1 MARQFAVTWD
11 YRCPFARN
19 AHEALVAG
27 LKEGRDWDVRFMPF
41 SLDQIHVEEG
51 ETPVWERGLDEAG
64 VGGVRALLW
73 GIAVRDAF
81 ADKFLDFH
89 VAVFRA
95 RHDEGKKIA
104 EEAVLRGVAAGV
116 GLDPDAVAEEVASG
130 RPVKALEAEH
140 TEAVDALRR
149 LRRPHGHRG
158 RRGRVRPHDGAGQR
172 RRLRPRPRARA
183 QHPPQRVQADEDP
196 SLIRSRQPS
205 TASDHSS

>member
-27 LKEGRDWDVRFMPF
+27 LREGRDWDVRFWPF
-41 SLDQIHVEEG
+41 SLDQVHVEEG
-51 ETPVWERGLDEAG
+51 ETPVWERGLDEKG

-89 VAVFRA
+89 MAAFRA

-104 EEAVLRGVAAGV
+104 EESVLREVAASV
-116 GLDPDAVAEEVASG
+116 GLDPDAVAEEVSSG
-130 RPVKALEAEH
+130 RPLKALEAEH
-140 TEAVDALRR
+140 TEAVDNYAVFGVPTIVDGEEAVFVRMMERGNVDDFAHALE
-149 LRRPHGHRG
+149 L
-158 RRGRVRPHDGAGQR
+158 V
-172 RRLRPRPRARA
+172 
-183 QHPPQRVQADEDP
+183 
-196 SLIRSRQPS
+196 PS
-205 TASDHSS
+205 TRLNEFKRTRIPR